1 MWEVFEP
8 YCCTTLLPYS
18 EVVELQ
24 YIVRNSTPVSRRIA
38 TGPTSIIESNVITH
52 KLYEMEMHRRNERPD
67 YLRWTKIG
75 ENTIIGRSVS
85 LNSNAA
91 VSKPIADA
99 KLIDEI
105 VEWMATEVKRRNA
118 LNHHEAAK
126 TILERLGNRAVWEEL
141 ILTAEE
147 RDDHDGSM
155 REVYRFGPVVLEA
168 FAKLTGKTVN
178 WGKQNRNWFA
188 AKPKQRRA

>member
-1 MWEVFEP
+1 
-8 YCCTTLLPYS
+8 
-18 EVVELQ
+18 
-24 YIVRNSTPVSRRIA
+24 
-38 TGPTSIIESNVITH
+38 
-52 KLYEMEMHRRNERPD
+52 MEMHRRNERPD
-67 YLRWTKIG
+67 YLPWTKIG

-105 VEWMATEVKRRNA
+105 VEWMATEVKRGKV